1 MTMTGRETEWGGL
14 GVSKRVRVTALF
26 FPSLVQC
33 SLLRRYHHLEH
44 LIRPCS
50 RTLLSGAKR
59 HPRINGQQ
67 ARVSSKLYRCSFYSY
82 PISYLRIV
90 NKIKWAVL
98 MFQLVCWPVPC
109 TIGSGLCN
117 MRLWRGCHNKCTGQ
131 KVTWTSMFNL
141 IRLTWFLKIHN
152 EGFKIWPF
160 YNILLRLR

>member
-98 MFQLVCWPVPC
+98 MFQLVCWPVPG
-109 TIGSGLCN
+109 TIVSRAWQGAEKNYACA
-117 MRLWRGCHNKCTGQ
+117 Q
-131 KVTWTSMFNL
+131 IL
-141 IRLTWFLKIHN
+141 IRLFARKTCGEKKI
-152 EGFKIWPF
+152 
-160 YNILLRLR
+160 LT